1 MSDIPNQLLL
11 QKMLLIRMVEN
22 KIIELYPEQDM
33 RCPVHLSIG
42 QEAVSAG
49 VCANLRNED
58 AVLSNHRSHG
68 HYLAKGGDLKAML
81 AEIYGKIDG
90 CSKGRGGSM
99 HLTDSS
105 VSFYGASSIVGGTI
119 PLSVGIALG
128 FSMQKKD
135 NLSIVFFGDAAVEE
149 GVLHESLNFAAL
161 KKLPVIFVCENNFY
175 SVYSHISLRQPKREI
190 YSLAKSHGIKSYQ
203 EDGMDA
209 RKVFELTKKSIE
221 EMKKNGGPIFLEFLT
236 YRYREHCGPN
246 YDYDLGFRTEGE
258 VRKWEKNCP
267 LEKLEK
273 QMLKERKI
281 TKKQIEEMK
290 KNIKIEIEE
299 AVSFAK
305 KSEFPEK
312 KDLVKYVYSK

>member
-1 MSDIPNQLLL
+1 
-11 QKMLLIRMVEN
+11 MVDN
-22 KIIELYPEQDM
+22 KIIDLYPEQEM

-49 VCANLRNED
+49 VCANLQNKD
-58 AVLSNHRSHG
+58 VVLSNHRSHG
-68 HYLAKGGDLKAML
+68 HYLAKGGNLNTMM

-90 CSKGRGGSM
+90 CSEGRGGSM
-99 HLTDSS
+99 HLIDLS

-128 FSMQKKD
+128 FSMQKKQ
-135 NLSIVFFGDAAVEE
+135 NLSIVFFGDAAIEE
-149 GVLHESLNFAAL
+149 GVFHESLNFAAL

-203 EDGMDA
+203 EDGMNA
-209 RKVFELTKKSIE
+209 QKVFNITKKSIE
-221 EMKKNGGPIFLEFLT
+221 ELKNKGGPIFLEFLT

-246 YDYDLGFRTEGE
+246 YDYNLGFRTEEE

-267 LEKLEK
+267 IEILKN
-273 QMLKERKI
+273 QMLKDRKI
-281 TKKQIEEMK
+281 TEQQYREMK
-290 KNIKIEIEE
+290 KNIELEIEE
-299 AVSFAK
+299 AISFAK
-305 KSEFPEK
+305 KSEFPGE
-312 KDLVKYVYSK
+312 KDLEKYVYSK